1 MKSLKVLSPC
11 GILGYGFPDSSFA
24 AGLNDRPDAIVVD
37 AGSTDAGPH
46 KLGAKTAIVSRM
58 AAKKDLKRIIL
69 GGWELKIPVIIGS
82 AGGSGGKSH
91 VEWTLDI
98 IEEILRENPTVRPK
112 TAIIWADIPN
122 EEILTKLSQGK
133 VKALDATVL
142 PLDAQILQ
150 ETTGVVAQMG
160 VEPILKVLS
169 QGADLIV
176 CGRAYDPAPFAAV
189 GINAGFDPA
198 LSYHLGKV
206 LECGALCCNP
216 GTTKDCMMGVLYE
229 DCFEVYPCDRKRK
242 CTTLSVAA
250 HTFYEKDHPYLLH
263 GPGIEMDLSH
273 CTFTQIGENRV
284 RVQGSCMEATDPY
297 WIKLEGARK
306 VAYRTFVVAGVR
318 DPLLISKIE
327 EVEDLVRQ
335 SVVEQYQDI
344 DESLYTINFLNY
356 GKNGVMGALEPND
369 QAGHELCVVFEVL
382 ANTQD
387 LASSLCSSV
396 RSTFMHYGYEGRKS
410 TAGNLAFPFAPS
422 DVNFGAVYEFS
433 VYHLMEVEDPSAL
446 FPSQWWEKGGR

>member
-1 MKSLKVLSPC
+1 
-11 GILGYGFPDSSFA
+11 
-24 AGLNDRPDAIVVD
+24 
-37 AGSTDAGPH
+37 
-46 KLGAKTAIVSRM
+46 
-58 AAKKDLKRIIL
+58 
-69 GGWELKIPVIIGS
+69 
-82 AGGSGGKSH
+82 
-91 VEWTLDI
+91 
-98 IEEILRENPTVRPK
+98 
-112 TAIIWADIPN
+112 
-122 EEILTKLSQGK
+122 
-133 VKALDATVL
+133 
-142 PLDAQILQ
+142 
-150 ETTGVVAQMG
+150 
-160 VEPILKVLS
+160 
-169 QGADLIV
+169 
-176 CGRAYDPAPFAAV
+176 
-189 GINAGFDPA
+189 
-198 LSYHLGKV
+198 
-206 LECGALCCNP
+206 
-216 GTTKDCMMGVLYE
+216 
-229 DCFEVYPCDRKRK
+229 
-242 CTTLSVAA
+242 
-250 HTFYEKDHPYLLH
+250 
-263 GPGIEMDLSH
+263 
-273 CTFTQIGENRV
+273 
-284 RVQGSCMEATDPY
+284 MEATDPY